1 MTRPLTERELELIQ
15 LYARCRLG
23 LSPQAFYSKW
33 GVSHEIIAAICAR
46 SPVTVHRWFLQGQDY
61 RAPSA
66 SDLRH
71 LALMDFMLEHFET
84 MPPDLLQML
93 CPGIPWMNRH
103 LPGRRQHISRFFSIS
118 NGYFF
123 PKFLCLR

>member
-33 GVSHEIIAAICAR
+33 GVSHEIIAAICSR

-61 RAPSA
+61 RAPGA

-84 MPPDLLQML
+84 MPPELLQML
-93 CPGIPWMNRH
+93 CPGIPLDEPT
-103 LPGRRQHISRFFSIS
+103 LPARNST
-118 NGYFF
+118 
-123 PKFLCLR
+123 

>member
-1 MTRPLTERELELIQ
+1 MTRPLTDRDLQLIQ

-23 LSPQAFYSKW
+23 LSPQVFYSKW
-33 GVSHEIIAAICAR
+33 GVSHELIAAICSR

-66 SDLRH
+66 NDLRH

-84 MPPDLLQML
+84 MPAELMARL
-93 CPGIPWMNRH
+93 CAGVALDNSTPSTGK
-103 LPGRRQHISRFFSIS
+103 GT
-118 NGYFF
+118 
-123 PKFLCLR
+123 

>member
-1 MTRPLTERELELIQ
+1 MTRPLTDRDLRLIQ

-33 GVSHEIIAAICAR
+33 GVSHELIAAICSR
-46 SPVTVHRWFLQGQDY
+46 STVTVHRWFLQGQDY

-84 MPPDLLQML
+84 MPTELIAVL
-93 CPGIPWMNRH
+93 CDGVALDNFTP
-103 LPGRRQHISRFFSIS
+103 SIGKS
-118 NGYFF
+118 T
-123 PKFLCLR
+123 

>member
-1 MTRPLTERELELIQ
+1 MTRPLTDRDLQLIQ

-33 GVSHEIIAAICAR
+33 GVSHELIAAICSR

-71 LALMDFMLEHFET
+71 LALMDFMLEHFEM
-84 MPPDLLQML
+84 MPSDLMAML
-93 CPGIPWMNRH
+93 CAGVALNASEEFRDT
-103 LPGRRQHISRFFSIS
+103 ST
-118 NGYFF
+118 
-123 PKFLCLR
+123 

>member
-1 MTRPLTERELELIQ
+1 MTRPLTDRDLQLIGI
-15 LYARCRLG
+15 YARCCLG

-33 GVSHEIIAAICAR
+33 GVSHELIAAICSR

-61 RAPSA
+61 RAPSP

-84 MPPDLLQML
+84 MPADLMALL
-93 CPGIPWMNRH
+93 CAGIALDDATP
-103 LPGRRQHISRFFSIS
+103 SIS
-118 NGYFF
+118 EST
-123 PKFLCLR
+123 